1 MLSNKQVENSD
12 HRVDKEEAV
21 IRNKW
26 EVSRVLAVARVLLDV
41 VLSVAAS
48 VILSL
53 LLISGDVEENPGPG
67 GNLMTCLLNQT
78 SIC

>member
-1 MLSNKQVENSD
+1 MLSDKQVENSY
-12 HRVDKEEAV
+12 HRVDKKEAV

-26 EVSRVLAVARVLLDV
+26 EVSRLLAVARVLLDV

-67 GNLMTCLLNQT
+67 GN
-78 SIC
+78 